1 MYNCTAIRILNH
13 HVVTELEENFPA
25 CTGFETAL
33 RIFSYML
40 PTKYHIQIKSKDTTP
55 DMFWRL
61 SYLYEFYTARL
72 VGIINEYIHQK

>member
-40 PTKYHIQIKSKDTTP
+40 PTKYQIQINSKDTTP
-55 DMFWRL
+55 TRFEASTIYMHFIL
-61 SYLYEFYTARL
+61 L
-72 VGIINEYIHQK
+72 VWLV